1 MCHANAVMRKETN
14 HVRFSSEVSRTLEAT
29 SLWEEPWPSSGSA
42 LSAGL
47 SGNEPCP
54 RGPGSS
60 QRDVASSVDLDEK
73 RTWFVSF
80 SSQASM
86 AYDVLLA
93 SVFCYLCR
101 ASCAREL
108 DLGASFPP
116 RSSSSRASPRG
127 RTSPRRRKRTRA
139 AEATAAGKQTHDENE
154 DRTRTPRHIRTQT
167 SLLSCCFCVLAGDR
181 AIFWFVC
188 CDGYISRRP
197 GGRSLSL

>member
-1 MCHANAVMRKETN
+1 
-14 HVRFSSEVSRTLEAT
+14 
-29 SLWEEPWPSSGSA
+29 
-42 LSAGL
+42 
-47 SGNEPCP
+47 
-54 RGPGSS
+54 
-60 QRDVASSVDLDEK
+60 
-73 RTWFVSF
+73 
-80 SSQASM
+80 M
-86 AYDVLLA
+86 AHDVLLF
-93 SVFCYLCR
+93 SLSGSR

-116 RSSSSRASPRG
+116 RSSSSRASPSG

-197 GGRSLSL
+197 GGRSLCNFIRFVCKKRVSRARWIFCARRRFRPRRSKAPSRAHHLQENVAGRSRRTRTPEATSKRRRGRARAPIVRETPSLVLTS